1 MGRVTRKEEISR
13 TRRRK
18 AKIAKL
24 KKRIQKAKDPSEVK
38 KLVEKIYRVHPFYP
52 MSETGAK

>member
-1 MGRVTRKEEISR
+1 MGRVTRNEEIA
-13 TRRRK
+13 RRRRRT
-18 AKIAKL
+18 AKIKKL
-24 KKRIQKAKDPSEVK
+24 KLRIQKAKDASEIK